1 MRFLFNVRS
10 IYMCVPVIYPGRQYL
25 VLLVLVLVLLL
36 VPLVLLLVLLLEAF
50 PLGRWVGG

>member
-10 IYMCVPVIYPGRQYL
+10 IYMCVPVIYQGRQYL

-36 VPLVLLLVLLLEAF
+36 VPLVLLLVLLLGAF